1 MKTSPLA
8 LAVLSALAVT
18 GCATT
23 QSSDSAANNAPF
35 DLTILHINDHHSHLE
50 PSSQKLKLGGQT
62 TYAEVGGYPAL
73 ITALNERTEANENV
87 LKLHAG
93 DAISGTL
100 YYALFKG
107 EADAAMMNHACFDA
121 FALGN
126 HEFDDGDAGLAK
138 FLDWLNAGNC
148 GTEVI
153 AANVIPKQGVSPL
166 AMNSANDYFKPYTVK
181 QYGEQKIGIVGIDIA
196 NKTMNSSNP
205 DETTQFLNE
214 VETAQKYIDEL
225 VGKGISNIV
234 LLTHY
239 QYSNDVQLATKLT
252 DVDVIIGG
260 DSHTLLG
267 DFSSV
272 GLKADGPY
280 PTIKTN
286 KDGDQVCVAQAWQYT
301 QVLGELSVSFDGNGK
316 VASCGGTPHLLIGQE
331 FKRKDANG
339 KKQVL
344 TGAELESVV
353 AEIKAQPNLVQVK
366 PDAATQATLSAYTAK
381 LDIMKNDEIAQA
393 SELLCYERVPGQ
405 QKHSGADGCDT
416 HTDLHGSQVAD
427 LVAQSFLAE
436 TKRADVAIQN
446 GGGARA
452 NITQGTFTVADA
464 TKVLP
469 FNNTMVNLTM
479 TGAEVKQVL
488 NEAVDKAYKEF
499 VENSAEG
506 SDGAFPYAAGIR
518 YDVDFN
524 RPAGQ
529 RVHNFEVKA
538 KGDGSW
544 SKLTDDRELV
554 VVTNDYIAGGKDGYL
569 TFGKVSADK
578 SRYENTLKLYTET
591 FIDYVRD
598 LTANGQKIEPVA
610 AEDRSIKT
618 FTPKAQ

>member
-8 LAVLSALAVT
+8 LAILSAVVAS
-18 GCATT
+18 GCATSKSNT
-23 QSSDSAANNAPF
+23 SPF
-35 DLTILHINDHHSHLE
+35 DLTILHVNDHHSHLE
-50 PSSQKLKLGGQT
+50 PSRQKLKLAGQS
-62 TYAEVGGYPAL
+62 TYAQVGGFPAL
-73 ITALNERTEANENV
+73 VTALNQRAEANENV

-107 EADAAMMNHACFDA
+107 EADAALMNHACFDA

-126 HEFDDGDAGLAK
+126 HEFDDGDAGLAR

-148 GTEVI
+148 PPEVL

-166 AMNSANDYFKPYTVK
+166 AQNSANDYFKPYTIK
-181 QYGEQKIGIVGIDIA
+181 QYGDHKIGIVGIDIA

-225 VGKGISNIV
+225 VSKDVSKIV

-239 QYSNDVQLATKLT
+239 QYSNDLQLAEALT

-267 DFSSV
+267 DFDAV
-272 GLKADGPY
+272 GLKSEGPY
-280 PTIKTN
+280 PTLRTN
-286 KDGDQVCVAQAWQYT
+286 KDGDQVCVAQAWQYS
-301 QVLGELSVSFDGNGK
+301 QILGELTVSFDGNK
-316 VASCGGTPHLLIGQE
+316 VASCSGTPHLLMGQD
-331 FKRKDANG
+331 FKRKDSNG
-339 KKQVL
+339 KRQPV
-344 TGAELESVV
+344 TGAELEAIV
-353 AEIKAQPNLVQVK
+353 ADINAQPNLVQVT
-366 PDAATQATLSAYTAK
+366 PDAATQKTLSAYSQK
-381 LDIMKNDEIAQA
+381 LDELKDKEIAQ
-393 SELLCYERVPGQ
+393 STELLCYERVPGQ
-405 QKHSGADGCDT
+405 QKHNGADGCDT
-416 HTDLHGSQVAD
+416 HTIQHGSQVAD
-427 LVAQSFLAE
+427 LVAQAFLAE

-452 NITQGTFTVADA
+452 NITQGKFTVAGA

-479 TGAEVKQVL
+479 TGAQVKKVL
-488 NEAVDKAYKEF
+488 NEAVDKAYLEF
-499 VENSAEG
+499 VDNSADG
-506 SDGAFPYAAGIR
+506 SDGAYPYSAGIR

-538 KGDGSW
+538 KGDGTW
-544 SKLTDDRELV
+544 SKLSDDRELV
-554 VVTNDYIAGGKDGYL
+554 VVTNNYIAGGKDGYL
-569 TFGKVSADK
+569 TFGEVSADK
-578 SRYENTLKLYTET
+578 SKYEDTLKLYTET
-591 FIDYVRD
+591 FIDYVRG
-598 LTANGQKIEPVA
+598 LTANGQKIQPVA
-610 AEDRSIKT
+610 EADRSTQK
-618 FTPKAQ
+618 FTPKAN

>member
-1 MKTSPLA
+1 MKKSPLA
-8 LAVLSALAVT
+8 LALLSAVVAS
-18 GCATT
+18 GCATEASKT
-23 QSSDSAANNAPF
+23 APF

-50 PSSQKLKLGGQT
+50 PSSQKLKLAGQS
-62 TYAEVGGYPAL
+62 TYAEVGGFPAL
-73 ITALNERTEANENV
+73 ITALEQRTEANENV

-138 FLDWLNAGNC
+138 FLDWLNEGNC
-148 GTEVI
+148 ATEVV

-181 QYGEQKIGIVGIDIA
+181 QYGEHKIGIVGIDIS

-205 DETTQFLNE
+205 DETTQFLDE
-214 VETAQKYIDEL
+214 VETAQKYIDKL
-225 VGKGISNIV
+225 VAQDVSKIV

-239 QYSNDVQLATKLT
+239 QYTNDLQLAEKLT

-267 DFSSV
+267 DFDAV
-272 GLKADGPY
+272 GLKSDGAY
-280 PTIKTN
+280 PTLVKN

-316 VASCGGTPHLLIGQE
+316 VASCGGTPHLLIGNE
-331 FKRKDANG
+331 FKRKDENG

-344 TGAELESVV
+344 KGAELEAVI
-353 AEIKAQPNLVQVK
+353 ADIEAQPNLIQVQ
-366 PDAATQATLSAYTAK
+366 PDAETQKTLAVYSEK
-381 LDIMKNDEIAQA
+381 LDAMKDMEIAQ
-393 SELLCYERVPGQ
+393 STELLCYERVPGQ

-416 HTDLHGSQVAD
+416 HTDAHGSQVAD
-427 LVAQSFLAE
+427 LVAQAFLAE

-452 NITQGTFTVADA
+452 NITQGSFTVAGA

-479 TGAEVKQVL
+479 TGAEVKKVL
-488 NEAVDKAYKEF
+488 NEAVDKAYAEF
-499 VENSAEG
+499 VDQSAEG
-506 SDGAFPYAAGIR
+506 SDGAYPYAAGIR

-524 RPAGQ
+524 RPAGE

-544 SKLTDDRELV
+544 SALSDDRELV
-554 VVTNDYIAGGKDGYL
+554 VVTNNYIAGGKDGYL
-569 TFGKVSADK
+569 TFGEVSADK
-578 SRYENTLKLYTET
+578 SKYEDTLKLYTET
-591 FIDYVRD
+591 FIDYVRKI
-598 LTANGQKIEPVA
+598 TANGEKIEPVA
-610 AEDRSIKT
+610 EEDRSTQT
-618 FTPKAQ
+618 FTPKAK

>member
-1 MKTSPLA
+1 MRKSPLA
-8 LAVLSALAVT
+8 LALLSAVVAS
-18 GCATT
+18 GCAK
-23 QSSDSAANNAPF
+23 DNANNAPF

-50 PSSQKLKLGGQT
+50 PSRQGLTLAGQT
-62 TYAEVGGYPAL
+62 TYAQVGGFPAVVS
-73 ITALNERTEANENV
+73 ALNERAAANTNV

-126 HEFDDGDAGLAK
+126 HEFDDGDAGLAR
-138 FLDWLNAGNC
+138 FLDWMNEGKCSTDVL
-148 GTEVI
+148 
-153 AANVIPKQGVSPL
+153 AANVIPEQGVSPL
-166 AMNSANDYFKPYTVK
+166 ALKSANDYFKPYTIK
-181 QYGEQKIGIVGIDIA
+181 QYGDQKIGIVGIDIA

-205 DETTQFLNE
+205 DKTTQFLDE
-214 VETAQKYIDEL
+214 VETAQKYINEL
-225 VGKGISNIV
+225 VAQDISKIV

-239 QYSNDVQLATKLT
+239 QYNNDLQLAEKLT

-267 DFSSV
+267 DFSAV
-272 GLKADGPY
+272 GLKSDGPY
-280 PTIKTN
+280 PTVVTN
-286 KDGDQVCVAQAWQYT
+286 KDGDRVCVAQAWQYS
-301 QVLGELSVSFDGNGK
+301 QILGELSVSFDAQGK
-316 VASCGGTPHLLIGQE
+316 VAACSGTPHLLLGE
-331 FKRKDANG
+331 TFTRKDEKG
-339 KKQVL
+339 KRQPIS
-344 TGAELESVV
+344 GAELEAVV
-353 AEIKAQPNLVQVK
+353 ADINAQPNLLQVK
-366 PDAATQATLSAYTAK
+366 PDAATQETLSFFSKK
-381 LDIMKNDEIAQA
+381 LDELKFQEIAQA

-416 HTDLHGSQVAD
+416 HTDKHGSQVGD
-427 LVAQSFLAE
+427 LVAQAFLAQ

-452 NITQGTFTVADA
+452 NITQGTFTTADA

-469 FNNTMVNLTM
+469 FSNTMVNLTM
-479 TGAEVKQVL
+479 TGAELKKVL
-488 NEAVDKAYKEF
+488 NEAVDTAY
-499 VENSAEG
+499 AEYVDGSDQG
-506 SDGAFPYAAGIR
+506 SDGAYPYAAGIR

-544 SKLTDDRELV
+544 SPLSDDRVLV
-554 VVTNDYIAGGKDGYL
+554 VVTNDYIARGKDGYL
-569 TFGKVSADK
+569 TFGEVSADK

-591 FIDYVRD
+591 FIDYIRD
-598 LTANGQKIEPVA
+598 LTANGKKIEPVA
-610 AEDRSIKT
+610 AEDRST
-618 FTPKAQ
+618 QNFTPKAQ